1 MDNIQGVSSVPYS
14 GPPPEAETE
23 GLAVPTETTDT
34 PLQVIVSAVC
44 TCSFSYV
51 SSVIRVREEWEVGEW
66 VGEREREKVSQFQ
79 GLNRTQNDIRGS
91 KVACLTMS

>member
-1 MDNIQGVSSVPYS
+1 MDNIQGVSSVPSS
-14 GPPPEAETE
+14 GPPPPEAGTE

-51 SSVIRVREEWEVGEW
+51 SSVIRVR
-66 VGEREREKVSQFQ
+66 
-79 GLNRTQNDIRGS
+79 GS
-91 KVACLTMS
+91 GR